1 MVKMIESSSQNMQ
14 GSSGEPH
21 DQGQGVPVCT
31 TREAAELLGVSLRTV
46 QLWVDSG
53 ALQAWKT
60 AGGHRR
66 VSRQSIDALR
76 NGQAPAQPVMQQPA
90 ALEDRFSLGYQ
101 PIIDANGRIFGYELL
116 YRNKDERT
124 ARFDDAMHATAQV
137 IRVAFG
143 ELGFLGAIG
152 DALCFV
158 NVDDELLHED
168 ILLALEPSKIVL
180 ELSAETP
187 PSPRLIERCKTLK
200 DAGYRF
206 LIENYR
212 PGADIDQWV
221 AIADF
226 IKFDLREGFKLAAA
240 DTLRKP
246 ANALKLIGGR
256 LETEAAYETA
266 KQLGCDYFQGFYI
279 AHPTIN
285 RGQKI
290 PSQKIALLDLLRL
303 VHAHNTDN
311 TEIERRLKLD
321 PALCFNLLKLVNS
334 AAGGASRRVGSLREV
349 LLVLGRQTL
358 CRWLQILLFSDEEH
372 LTDTPH
378 PLMQLA
384 AFRGRFLE
392 HLVTLIPGGIGLKDK
407 AFMVGLLSC
416 LEALLRVPLEQIL
429 PHLSLTE
436 DVQAA
441 LLRRQGTLGQLLVL
455 IEALAEQDFDKT
467 DEIVDQFGLNWSLIS
482 RGMVESLSWSNALN
496 RSSY

>member
-1 MVKMIESSSQNMQ
+1 MVKMIEPPASDVQIAT
-14 GSSGEPH
+14 GEPH
-21 DQGQGVPVCT
+21 GQGIPVCT

-53 ALQAWKT
+53 VLQAWKT

-76 NGQAPAQPVMQQPA
+76 NGQSPAQPIASLAVAP
-90 ALEDRFSLGYQ
+90 EDHFSLGYQ
-101 PIIDANGRIFGYELL
+101 PIIDASGRIFGYELL
-116 YRNKDERT
+116 YRNKDELS
-124 ARFDDAMHATAQV
+124 ARFDDPVQATAQV

-158 NVDDELLHED
+158 NVDDELLHAD

-187 PSPRLIERCKTLK
+187 STPRLIERCTILK
-200 DAGYRF
+200 EAGYRF

-212 PGADIDQWV
+212 PGVDISPL
-221 AIADF
+221 AEIADF
-226 IKFDLREGFKLAAA
+226 IKFDLRDGLNGVAAA
-240 DTLRKP
+240 SALRKP
-246 ANALKLIGGR
+246 TNSLKLIGGR

-290 PSQKIALLDLLRL
+290 PSQKVALLDLLRL

-334 AAGGASRRVGSLREV
+334 AAGGSSRRVGSLREV

-407 AFMVGLLSC
+407 DFMVGLLSC

-429 PHLSLTE
+429 SHLSLTD
-436 DVQAA
+436 DVQSA
-441 LLRRQGTLGQLLVL
+441 LLRRQGTLGQLLLLV
-455 IEALAEQDFDKT
+455 EALADQDFDKT
-467 DEIVDQFGLNWSLIS
+467 DEIVDQFSLNWSLIS

>member
-1 MVKMIESSSQNMQ
+1 MEKMTPTSLH
-14 GSSGEPH
+14 EPQSTPH
-21 DQGQGVPVCT
+21 ELLDPSIPVCT
-31 TREAAELLGVSLRTV
+31 TREAAELLGVSLRTI
-46 QLWVDSG
+46 QLWVDNG
-53 ALQAWKT
+53 VLEAWKT
-60 AGGHRR
+60 VGGHRR

-76 NGQAPAQPVMQQPA
+76 SGQTAGQMPAVQAHSGDDQ
-90 ALEDRFSLGYQ
+90 FSLGYQ
-101 PIIDANGRIFGYELL
+101 PIIDAHGRIFGYELL
-116 YRNKDERT
+116 YRNKSELS
-124 ARFDDAMHATAQV
+124 AQFSDAVQATTQV
-137 IRVAFG
+137 IQVAFG

-158 NVDDELLHED
+158 NVDENVLYAD
-168 ILLALEPSKIVL
+168 IFLALEPSKIVL
-180 ELSAETP
+180 ELSAGTQ
-187 PSPRLIERCKTLK
+187 PSPHLLDRCNALK
-200 DAGYRF
+200 EMGYRF

-212 PGADIDQWV
+212 PGIDTDQLLS
-221 AIADF
+221 IADF
-226 IKFDLREGFKLAAA
+226 IKFDLRDGLNEFVSSNLIK
-240 DTLRKP
+240 KP
-246 ANALKLIGGR
+246 SSAIKLIGGR
-256 LETEAAYETA
+256 LETEAAFETA

-285 RGQKI
+285 RGARI
-290 PSQKIALLDLLRL
+290 PSQKLALLDLLRL
-303 VHAHNTDN
+303 VHAHSTDN

-358 CRWLQILLFSDEEH
+358 CRWLQILLFSGEEH
-372 LTDTPH
+372 LTDAPH

-429 PHLSLTE
+429 PHLSLTD
-436 DVQAA
+436 DVQSA
-441 LLRRQGTLGQLLVL
+441 LLRRQGPLGQLLVL

-467 DEIVDQFGLNWSLIS
+467 DEIVNQFGLNWSLIS